1 MKKIKTLMEMTNPE
15 AEKILEE
22 TQMAI
27 IPLGSVEQ
35 HGSHLP
41 LGTDYYAAESFAK
54 RIVSKTGG
62 LLVDFAP
69 FGVTPLHMGFKGTV
83 TLRSETMISLMT
95 DIVSSLCRHGAK
107 KIVFINWHERNLP
120 AIEIATEN
128 SQNEFEEIKIL
139 IVHAHFIA
147 KEKYGKIVGL
157 THGGELE
164 IHPVLADRPELVHL
178 ELATDPSPIQKG
190 QKSDKFRRDPSIYYI
205 PKDVRSMYKTGWYGK
220 INDTSD
226 ERIKEVM
233 NGTSSEAA
241 RRIKEFFKI

>member
-1 MKKIKTLMEMTNPE
+1 MEMTNPE

-120 AIEIATEN
+120 AIEIATDN

-164 IHPVLADRPELVHL
+164 ILPVLADRPELVHL

>member
-164 IHPVLADRPELVHL
+164 ILPVLADRPELVHL

>member
-1 MKKIKTLMEMTNPE
+1 MEMTNPE

-69 FGVTPLHMGFKGTV
+69 FGVTPLHMAFKGTV

-95 DIVSSLCRHGAK
+95 DIISSLYRHGAK
-107 KIVFINWHERNLP
+107 KIVLLNWHERNLP

-128 SQNEFEEIKIL
+128 SQNQLKEIRIL

-164 IHPVLADRPELVHL
+164 ILPILADRPELVHL
-178 ELATDPSPIQKG
+178 ELAIDPSPIKKG

-205 PKDVRSMYKTGWYGK
+205 PKDVRSMYKTGWYGE
-220 INDTSD
+220 INDTSKK
-226 ERIKEVM
+226 RIKEVM
-233 NGTSSEAA
+233 DGTSAEAA
-241 RRIKEFFKI
+241 KRIKEYFEI

>member
-1 MKKIKTLMEMTNPE
+1 MEMTNPE

-164 IHPVLADRPELVHL
+164 ILPVLADRPELVHL

>member
-1 MKKIKTLMEMTNPE
+1 MKKIKTLMEMTDPE
-15 AEKILEE
+15 AAKILEE

-35 HGSHLP
+35 HGSPLP

-54 RIVSKTGG
+54 RIVEKTGG

-69 FGVTPLHMGFKGTV
+69 FGVTPLHMGFKGTI

-95 DIVSSLCRHGAK
+95 DVISSLYRHGAK
-107 KIVFINWHERNLP
+107 KIILLNWHERNLP

-128 SQNEFEEIKIL
+128 SQNNFNEIKIL

-147 KEKYGKIVGL
+147 KEKFGEIVGL

-164 IHPVLADRPELVHL
+164 VLPVLADRPELVNL
-178 ELATDPSPIQKG
+178 ELATNPSPIEKG
-190 QKSDKFRRDPSIYYI
+190 QKSDKFRRDPSVYFI

-220 INDTSD
+220 INDTSKK
-226 ERIKEVM
+226 RIKEVM
-233 NGTSSEAA
+233 EGTSEEAA
-241 RRIKEFFKI
+241 ERIKEFFEI